1 MENFWRRYRDLIIR
15 LFNRASVVQILL
27 KQLAKCIGLIPKQDP
42 FASLRMTGT
51 QINVADCNN
60 RKRKMNKEKNI
71 FQ

>member
-15 LFNRASVVQILL
+15 LFNRASVVQIIL
-27 KQLAKCIGLIPKQDP
+27 KQLAKCLGKVPARDP
-42 FASLRMTGT
+42 FASLSMTET

-60 RKRKMNKEKNI
+60 RKLKMNKEKNI

>member
-1 MENFWRRYRDLIIR
+1 MKNFGRRYRDFIIR
-15 LFNRASVVQILL
+15 LFNRASVMMKIL
-27 KQLAKCIGLIPKQDP
+27 KQLAKCIGLIPTRDQ
-42 FASLRMTGT
+42 FASLRMTET